1 MLSMLLV
8 AFHLKSY
15 SCDCAELLI
24 SLPGS
29 IKAGLQCETDDRVLG
44 RSKISSIM
52 CCVALCKEDENES
65 FCV

>member
-44 RSKISSIM
+44 RYVRRMKMNLS
-52 CCVALCKEDENES
+52 VFKEAAQ
-65 FCV
+65 

>member
-29 IKAGLQCETDDRVLG
+29 IQAGLQCETDDSVPG
-44 RSKISSIM
+44 RSKISSIVLFSIM
-52 CCVALCKEDENES
+52 
-65 FCV
+65 